1 MTQGTAAR
9 QGARPLALLTCALL
23 ALCTAAC
30 AAFFPVTVG
39 RQSWADEALQKAGRM
54 ESIEAVGRD
63 IEPTLIQVRNELIND
78 E

>member
-1 MTQGTAAR
+1 MTQQPTAR
-9 QGARPLALLTCALL
+9 RGARPLALLISTLL
-23 ALCTAAC
+23 ALCTASC
-30 AAFFPVTVG
+30 APFFPVLPE